1 MKVILQEDV
10 ANLGVMGDVVTVA
23 DGYGRNFLIPRS
35 LASLVDDSKVL
46 AIQHQ
51 KKVAANK
58 RAKALAEA
66 QALAE
71 KLNNTAISLKR
82 PAGDEDKLFGAV
94 TNRDIADAL
103 TAEGF
108 AVDRRAVHLEDP
120 IKTIGVFHVDVK
132 LPLGVAAQVKVYV
145 LRA

>member
-10 ANLGVMGDVVTVA
+10 QNLGVMGDVVTVA
-23 DGYGRNFLIPRS
+23 DGYGRNFLIPRG
-35 LASLVDDSKVL
+35 LASLVDDSQVL
-46 AIQHQ
+46 ALAHQ
-51 KKVAANK
+51 KQVAAHK
-58 RAKALAEA
+58 RAKALAETT
-66 QALAE
+66 ALAQ
-71 KLNNTAISLKR
+71 KLNSTAISIKR

-103 TAEGF
+103 NAEGF
-108 AVDRRAVHLEDP
+108 AVDRRAVHLADP
-120 IKTIGVFHVDVK
+120 IKSIGVFHVDVK